1 MIEIERKF
9 LVKSDKY
16 RSDAFKVQLLSQA
29 YLNNNPDKSVR
40 IRIVDNEGFI
50 TIKGPSN
57 DGGLSRFEWEKKIP
71 IDEAVELMKLCGDQ
85 LILKKRYFVKHNKI
99 ILEVDE
105 FLNNNKGLVVAEVE
119 LKTTSQKIV
128 LPDWIAEEVTGVNK
142 YYNLSLISN
151 PFSSWQI

>member
-50 TIKGPSN
+50 TIKGSSS

-119 LKTTSQKIV
+119 LKTTSLKIV

-142 YYNLSLISN
+142 YYNLN
-151 PFSSWQI
+151 QG

>member
-119 LKTTSQKIV
+119 LKKTSQKIV

-151 PFSSWQI
+151 PFSSW

>member
-1 MIEIERKF
+1 LIEIERKF

-29 YLNNNPDKSVR
+29 YLNNNPEKSVR

-71 IDEAVELMKLCGDQ
+71 IDEAVELMKLCGNQ

-142 YYNLSLISN
+142 YYNLSLISH
-151 PFSSWQI
+151 PFSSW

>member
-9 LVKSDKY
+9 LVKSDEY
-16 RSDAFKVQLLSQA
+16 RSDAFKVQLFSQA
-29 YLNNNPDKSVR
+29 YLNNNPEKSVR
-40 IRIVDNEGFI
+40 VRIVDNEGFI
-50 TIKGPSN
+50 TIKGPSY
-57 DGGLSRFEWEKKIP
+57 DGGLSRLEWEKKIS
-71 IDEAVELMKLCGDQ
+71 IEEAVELMKLCGDQ

-128 LPDWIAEEVTGVNK
+128 LPDWIAEEVTGINK
-142 YYNLSLISN
+142 YYNLSLITN
-151 PFSSWQI
+151 PFSSW

>member
-142 YYNLSLISN
+142 YYNLSLILSL
-151 PFSSWQI
+151 IHI

>member
-9 LVKSDKY
+9 LVKSDEY

-29 YLNNNPDKSVR
+29 YLNNNPEKSVR
-40 IRIVDNEGFI
+40 VRIVDNEGFI
-50 TIKGPSN
+50 TIKGPSY
-57 DGGLSRFEWEKKIP
+57 DGGLSRFEWEKKIS
-71 IDEAVELMKLCGDQ
+71 IVEAVELMKLCGDQ

-119 LKTTSQKIV
+119 LKTASQKIV

-142 YYNLSLISN
+142 YYNLSLVNN
-151 PFSSWQI
+151 PFNSW

>member
-1 MIEIERKF
+1 MM
-9 LVKSDKY
+9 VD
-16 RSDAFKVQLLSQA
+16 
-29 YLNNNPDKSVR
+29 YL
-40 IRIVDNEGFI
+40 G
-50 TIKGPSN
+50 SN
-57 DGGLSRFEWEKKIP
+57 GKKKIP
-71 IDEAVELMKLCGDQ
+71 IDEAVELMKLCGNQ

-142 YYNLSLISN
+142 YYNLSLISH
-151 PFSSWQI
+151 PFSSW

>member
-9 LVKSDKY
+9 LVKSDEY

-29 YLNNNPDKSVR
+29 YLNNNPEKSVR
-40 IRIVDNEGFI
+40 VRIVDNEGFI
-50 TIKGPSN
+50 TIKGPSY
-57 DGGLSRFEWEKKIP
+57 DGGLSRFEWEKKIL

-142 YYNLSLISN
+142 YYNLSLVNN
-151 PFSSWQI
+151 PFNSW

>member
-9 LVKSDKY
+9 LVKSDEY

-29 YLNNNPDKSVR
+29 YLNNNPEKSVR
-40 IRIVDNEGFI
+40 VRIVDNEGFI
-50 TIKGPSN
+50 TIKGPSY
-57 DGGLSRFEWEKKIP
+57 DGGLSRFEWEKKIS
-71 IDEAVELMKLCGDQ
+71 IEEAVELMKLCGDQ

-119 LKTTSQKIV
+119 LKTASQKIV

-142 YYNLSLISN
+142 YYNLSLVNN
-151 PFSSWQI
+151 PFNSW

>member
-71 IDEAVELMKLCGDQ
+71 IDEAVELMKLCGNQ

-142 YYNLSLISN
+142 YYNLSLISH
-151 PFSSWQI
+151 PFSSW

>member
-85 LILKKRYFVKHNKI
+85 PILKKRYFVKHNKI

-151 PFSSWQI
+151 PFSSW

>member
-1 MIEIERKF
+1 
-9 LVKSDKY
+9 
-16 RSDAFKVQLLSQA
+16 
-29 YLNNNPDKSVR
+29 
-40 IRIVDNEGFI
+40 
-50 TIKGPSN
+50 
-57 DGGLSRFEWEKKIP
+57 
-71 IDEAVELMKLCGDQ
+71 MKLCGDQ

-151 PFSSWQI
+151 PFSSW

>member
-1 MIEIERKF
+1 LIEIERKF

-57 DGGLSRFEWEKKIP
+57 DGGFSRFEWEKKIP
-71 IDEAVELMKLCGDQ
+71 FDEAVELMKLCGDQ

-99 ILEVDE
+99 ILEVVNE
-105 FLNNNKGLVVAEVE
+105 TLWRSANFKKKVFCKTQQNNLR
-119 LKTTSQKIV
+119 S
-128 LPDWIAEEVTGVNK
+128 
-142 YYNLSLISN
+142 
-151 PFSSWQI
+151 